1 MAKKKNVPTKMSL
14 SKHRKS
20 GASQKSPRV
29 RHLMKIE
36 AERCE
41 VKAPKSVCTF
51 DSIKQLFGEGCVK
64 CSK

>member
-1 MAKKKNVPTKMSL
+1 MMAKKRNLPARMSL

-20 GASQKSPRV
+20 GAARKSPRV

-41 VKAPKSVCTF
+41 VKAPRSVCNF
-51 DSIKQLFGEGCVK
+51 GSIGELFNGQV
-64 CSK
+64 